1 MEVSNLFAVSIQ
13 FFLISTFIRTIKI
26 KPREDEYD
34 LGNCIGNCPRKVK
47 RVASR
52 VGSSRRYETSEERKK
67 RAGLKEGILPRV
79 PWRGSNDS
87 LHIGER
93 EVLFSE

>member
-1 MEVSNLFAVSIQ
+1 M
-13 FFLISTFIRTIKI
+13 
-26 KPREDEYD
+26 
-34 LGNCIGNCPRKVK
+34 KV
-47 RVASR
+47 RG
-52 VGSSRRYETSEERKK
+52 VGGEKTERKK

-87 LHIGER
+87 LRIGER